1 MSEETPERNALEEV
15 VTKVQSGEGLTN
27 EEAVVLLT
35 AFSNCDL
42 ALDIQRTLVLI
53 LNQAMPDM
61 ARSLAASVLQRC
73 GRADAK
79 IKKSVEKLCASHIE
93 NLQWATL
100 KIARDMYENT
110 NNEGEQK

>member
-1 MSEETPERNALEEV
+1 MSEETTERTALEEV
-15 VTKVQSGEGLTN
+15 VAKVQAGEGLTN
-27 EEAVVLLT
+27 DEAVVLLT

-53 LNQAMPDM
+53 INQALPDM

-73 GRADAK
+73 GRTDAK

-100 KIARDMYENT
+100 KIASDIYENA